1 MSHCPLPAKI
11 HLRSRFRNDV
21 ENLIL
26 ILYQNVNSMNY
37 SNDCK
42 NKWRFGSKWLAVA
55 FALLSVIAYS
65 CDDESDSAEDVLAPS
80 GLRYASVTEVYEGK
94 AMETAQPVVFS
105 DSQPIFEIVEGTA
118 EEGGVYVEGVFT
130 IKDSTGVI
138 SLANDNELVAGLYK
152 LNVKVS
158 NKVGEQVF
166 PEAVELRI
174 LPSAIEGL
182 QYAPYMQTLV
192 RGAEGQKTS
201 KPLFKGSQ
209 PATFS
214 LVGESDFAI
223 NAETGE
229 ISLALDSDIE
239 AGNYKLSVNVSN
251 AAGVAEFKEVVMV
264 KVETKAYNLVY
275 SPQEYLDV
283 QQLQAKQS
291 AQPTVAGTGPFT
303 FALKDDF
310 GSFTIDENTGVISLP
325 ENHSLEINTYNL
337 TVVATNAHGSVEFAN
352 AASFQIVEI
361 KAVLPSDLQ
370 YSKSAYVVNES
381 FAFESVQPT
390 VVGTTPIT
398 YALVDDKGA
407 FAIDQNTGVIS
418 LAAGN
423 SLAIGDYTLS
433 VKATNI
439 KGEVTFADA
448 ITVSIQVPTFEVVFE
463 DGWDDVSPKAGE
475 KGLGNMTT
483 VSIVGDPVQAD
494 NNKWTYGWGN
504 WTVLDLDQV
513 IGSRGAIIIPKKSEN
528 DDWLLAENVDLSNCL
543 NSELTFAGYY
553 KYGLDGQ
560 TLKLKVSEDFTG
572 DVTTATWVE
581 ISFEALANGNCQ
593 ERIVDLSQFDGKVVT
608 IALHHETLA
617 SSGINIDSATR
628 NHCIY
633 NFEVKALRK

>member
-1 MSHCPLPAKI
+1 MPARI

-105 DSQPIFEIVEGTA
+105 DSQPIFEIVEGAA
-118 EEGGVYVEGVFT
+118 EDGGVYVEGVFT

-138 SLANDNELVAGLYK
+138 SLTNDNKLVAGLYK

-158 NKVGEQVF
+158 NKVGEKVF

-174 LPSAIEGL
+174 LPSTIEGL
-182 QYAPYMQTLV
+182 QYAPYVQTIV

-214 LVGESDFAI
+214 LEGESDFTI
-223 NAETGE
+223 SAETGE

-251 AAGVAEFKEVVMV
+251 AAGVAEFKEVIMV
-264 KVETKAYNLVY
+264 KVESKAYNLVY

-325 ENHSLEINTYNL
+325 ENHPLDINTYNL
-337 TVVATNAHGSVEFAN
+337 TVVATNAHGSTEFAN

-370 YSKSAYVVNES
+370 YSKSVYVVNES
-381 FAFESVQPT
+381 FAFQSVQPT

-398 YALVDDKGA
+398 YALVDNKGA

-418 LAAGN
+418 LAEGN
-423 SLAIGDYTLS
+423 SLAIGEYTLS

-439 KGEVTFADA
+439 KGEVTFTDV
-448 ITVSIQVPTFEVVFE
+448 ITVTIQVPTPEVVFE
-463 DGWDDVSPKAGE
+463 DGWDEVSPKAGE
-475 KGLGNMTT
+475 KGLGNMKE
-483 VSIVGDPVQAD
+483 VSLLSDPVQAT
-494 NNKWTYGWGN
+494 NFKWDYGWGN
-504 WTVLDLDQV
+504 WSVMDVDNL
-513 IGSRGAIIIPKKSEN
+513 SARGAIMISKKAEN
-528 DDWLLAENVDLSNCL
+528 DDWLYAENVDLTNFVNSQLDFAAYSRYGTNSNNTL
-543 NSELTFAGYY
+543 ELMISTNFAGDVETANWDNLDFTSVHNFTFA
-553 KYGLDGQ
+553 Q
-560 TLKLKVSEDFTG
+560 
-572 DVTTATWVE
+572 A
-581 ISFEALANGNCQ
+581 
-593 ERIVDLSQFDGKVVT
+593 RMVDLSAYDGQVVT
-608 IALHHETLA
+608 IAFRHKSFLIEADNGDPKNLSRTTYVQDFKV
-617 SSGINIDSATR
+617 SG
-628 NHCIY
+628 
-633 NFEVKALRK
+633 LRK